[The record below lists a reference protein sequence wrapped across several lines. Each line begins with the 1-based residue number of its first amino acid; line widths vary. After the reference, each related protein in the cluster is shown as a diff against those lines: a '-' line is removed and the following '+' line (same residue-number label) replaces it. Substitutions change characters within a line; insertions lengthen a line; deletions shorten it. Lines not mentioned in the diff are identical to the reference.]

1 MTQERYVTSMAIESI
16 RAEIEE
22 DVIPKLKEFRAMIG
36 DTTVGFPGWGA
47 IGEVAVGMR
56 YREVQRDVGEK
67 FDDAVAALESWTVAL
82 TTARANWR
90 AAEDNSTVVYQ

>member
-1 MTQERYVTSMAIESI
+1 MTQEKYVTSKAIESI
-16 RAEIEE
+16 RKEIEE
-22 DVIPKLKEFRAMIG
+22 DVIPRIREMHAMLA

-47 IGEVAVGMR
+47 VGELAVGMR

-67 FDDAVAALESWTVAL
+67 FDDAVEVLESWTAAL

-90 AAEDNSTVVYQ
+90 TAEDNSTVVYQ